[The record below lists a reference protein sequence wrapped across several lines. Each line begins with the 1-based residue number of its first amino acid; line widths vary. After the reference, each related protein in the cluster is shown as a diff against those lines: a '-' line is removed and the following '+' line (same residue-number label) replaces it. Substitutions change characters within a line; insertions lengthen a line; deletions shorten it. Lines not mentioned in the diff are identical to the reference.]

1 MASAAVA
8 GKQINLDEGEGQVQE
23 GRISDDIR
31 LPCCALTIK
40 FDCDNKLNF
49 SNDNQCYFTYKDYDW
64 IPIVNNETFTS
75 HNTWHYEII
84 AHPKQCFQYITKP
97 AENTMMLAR
106 AMNLQLTEESSS
118 LELRCPIIN
127 YYSAPLIQ
135 EYRRQYLNLAYINGK
150 MGDAYF
156 IYFDSKN
163 MYSVTWRQLVNQK
176 ALSLQDYSFMQGQ
189 NVVSFIDDQ
198 IQEYFQSNFGAKY
211 LTQVDYLKRMFGKK
225 IQIRTA
231 TPGYFARMYTIKF
244 TDNDALDQTESFL
257 CVRTEQ
263 DINEGAG
270 FINTFAQVNYISGEE

>member
-1 MASAAVA
+1 MAEQYA
-8 GKQINLDEGEGQVQE
+8 GRQINLDEGTAQILE
-23 GRISDDIR
+23 GRIADDIR
-31 LPCCALTIK
+31 LPCCELTIK
-40 FDCDNKLNF
+40 FDSPNKLTF

-64 IPIVNNETFTS
+64 IPIVNNETYTNQ
-75 HNTWHYEII
+75 NTWHYEII
-84 AHPKQCFQYITKP
+84 AHPKQAFQYITEP

-106 AMNLQLTEESSS
+106 AMNLTLTEESSS
-118 LELRCPIIN
+118 LELRCPVIN

-135 EYRRQYLNLAYINGK
+135 EYRRQYMNIAFNNGK

-176 ALSLQDYSFMQGQ
+176 ALSLQDYAFMQGQ
-189 NVVSFIDDQ
+189 NVVSLIDDQ
-198 IQEYFQSNFGAKY
+198 IQEYFKSNFGAKY
-211 LTQVDYLKRMFGKK
+211 FTQVDFLKRMLGKK

-244 TDNDALDQTESFL
+244 TDNDALDQKESFL

-270 FINTFAQVNYISGEE
+270 FINTFAQVNYIKGEK